1 MVVRLPR
8 GIAVIVRK
16 DANSGG
22 RVRDSAT
29 MHHLLLVICE
39 RDGNTF
45 EEYCSEKL
53 LDEVE

>member
-1 MVVRLPR
+1 M
-8 GIAVIVRK
+8 IVRK

-22 RVRDSAT
+22 RVTDNVM
-29 MHHLLLVICE
+29 MHHLLLDICE